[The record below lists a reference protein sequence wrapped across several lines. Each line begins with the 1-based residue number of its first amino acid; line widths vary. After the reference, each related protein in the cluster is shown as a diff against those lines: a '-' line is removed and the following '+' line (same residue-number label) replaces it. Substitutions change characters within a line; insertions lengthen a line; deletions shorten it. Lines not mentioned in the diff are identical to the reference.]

1 MDTKWTKEKVIIEE
15 IDRTIPEK
23 KKPNKE
29 NEVDKM
35 NKKLKELN
43 ERKKN
48 FSKQPL
54 LENIYEIPDDNKNY
68 YDYDTE
74 DDEELDKVVEGF
86 TLKEFNSFFND
97 MFGGIFEEDFVDV
110 EYYEGLESLGL
121 LTKDGKKRAERIKK
135 KYIDIKHPD
144 GSRSC
149 PSKVSFV
156 KGELVQKIRDPA
168 KKAWNVK
175 EVNGDKVKIERTEK
189 GKKYKQTV
197 NEKHLERYNPLD
209 FFGLFN
215 YIKYIPKLT
224 FAAILTIKYICKKI
238 IVVFCDMVSQFDA
251 GEDDKRFVIAQFFT
265 IVNFF
270 IVIYITYNLFYL
282 WFYRGEDGKY
292 IKHHNWSET
301 ILKDKRKPILDETSA
316 KINGFMNFI
325 FEYILFPMT
334 VIDRFFMGRDG
345 FVKLPMPFSFFG
357 FLPVTLPTFIRFL
370 SKFFGL
376 KNIDNVKWFL
386 VFFLVYYN
394 VDSLSEMLDAYA
406 KGEDYLGLV
415 LMLLFIGI
423 SLKSFS
429 ANLSP
434 WEFQVV

>member
-15 IDRTIPEK
+15 IDITIPEK

-48 FSKQPL
+48 FTKQPL
-54 LENIYEIPDDNKNY
+54 LENIYEIPNKKNNN

-74 DDEELDKVVEGF
+74 DEEELDKVVEGF
-86 TLKEFNSFFND
+86 TLKEFNNFFTN
-97 MFGGIFEEDFVDV
+97 MFGGMFQEDFVDI
-110 EYYEGLESLGL
+110 EYYEGLERLGL
-121 LTKDGKKRAERIKK
+121 LSKDGKKKATLMRK

-149 PSKVSFV
+149 PSNVSFIP
-156 KGELVQKIRDPA
+156 GELVQKISDPG
-168 KKAWNVK
+168 KKAWTVK
-175 EVNGDKVKIERTEK
+175 ETKKENVKIERMVR
-189 GKKYKQTV
+189 GKKYTQTV
-197 NEKHLERYNPLD
+197 NEKHLERYNPIPIHYYY
-209 FFGLFN
+209 F
-215 YIKYIPKLT
+215 IKYIPKLT
-224 FAAILTIKYICKKI
+224 FAAVLTVKYIIKKI
-238 IVVFCDMVSQFDA
+238 VVAFCDMVSQFDA
-251 GEDDKRFVIAQFFT
+251 GEEDKRFVIAQFFT
-265 IVNFF
+265 IINFF
-270 IVIYITYNLFYL
+270 IVIYVTYNLFYL
-282 WFYRGEDGKY
+282 WFYRSEDGRY
-292 IKHHNWSET
+292 IKVYNWSES
-301 ILKDKRKPILDETSA
+301 ILKDKKKLPVDETSS

-334 VIDRFFMGRDG
+334 VIDSFFMSREG

-357 FLPVTLPTFIRFL
+357 FLPVTMPTFIMFMAKFCG
-370 SKFFGL
+370 SKHL
-376 KNIDNVKWFL
+376 DNVKWFL
-386 VFFLVYYN
+386 VFLTIYYHTE
-394 VDSLSEMLDAYA
+394 SISEMLDSYA
-406 KGEDYLGLV
+406 RGEDYMGLV

-429 ANLSP
+429 ANLSS